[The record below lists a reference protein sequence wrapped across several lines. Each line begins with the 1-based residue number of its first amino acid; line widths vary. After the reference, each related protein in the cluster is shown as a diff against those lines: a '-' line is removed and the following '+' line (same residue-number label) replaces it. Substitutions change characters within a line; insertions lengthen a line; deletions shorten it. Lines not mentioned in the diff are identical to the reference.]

1 LLEVFILFY
10 EPLLEVYEEKRERK
24 RKASTFGLAGTK
36 SNATGHYT
44 IKIDIPYFSC
54 KPLSFLS
61 PSLAYPLPP

>member
-36 SNATGHYT
+36 SNPTGHYH
-44 IKIDIPYFSC
+44 KI
-54 KPLSFLS
+54 
-61 PSLAYPLPP
+61 